1 MSQKKWSLVVPL
13 ALASLAVFGLEFFLS
28 IQNTINPDPTS
39 YIHDKKEAISMF
51 TIGAAST

>member
-51 TIGAAST
+51 TIGAASP